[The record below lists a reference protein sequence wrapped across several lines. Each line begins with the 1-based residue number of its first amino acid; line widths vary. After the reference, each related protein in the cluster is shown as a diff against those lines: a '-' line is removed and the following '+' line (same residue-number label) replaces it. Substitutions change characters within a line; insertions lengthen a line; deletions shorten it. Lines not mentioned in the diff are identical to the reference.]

1 MPAERHPST
10 SPLLVS
16 TDPRLARVWRA
27 FRAKSLSPSHLRI
40 LVALHEVA
48 ASGGTT
54 GTQLA
59 ERTGY
64 SRASVSIALNR
75 ARALGLVHRESL
87 GPRQVLFR
95 PLRSR

>member
-1 MPAERHPST
+1 MSARSSVVPPAG
-10 SPLLVS
+10 L
-16 TDPRLARVWRA
+16 TDPWLARVWRA

-48 ASGGTT
+48 AAGGTT
-54 GTQLA
+54 VTQLA

-64 SRASVSIALNR
+64 SQASVSIGLNR
-75 ARALGLVHRESL
+75 ARALGLVHREAS
-87 GPRQVLFR
+87 GPRQVRFH

>member
-1 MPAERHPST
+1 MSARSSVAPPAG
-10 SPLLVS
+10 L
-16 TDPRLARVWRA
+16 TDPWLARVWRA

-48 ASGGTT
+48 AGSGATA
-54 GTQLA
+54 TQLA
-59 ERTGY
+59 ERTGC
-64 SRASVSIALNR
+64 SRSVVSTALSH
-75 ARALGLVHRESL
+75 ARALGLVYRESP

>member
-1 MPAERHPST
+1 MSARSTVLPPAG
-10 SPLLVS
+10 L
-16 TDPRLARVWRA
+16 TDPWLARVWRA

-48 ASGGTT
+48 AGGTT

-64 SRASVSIALNR
+64 SQASVSIALNR
-75 ARALGLVHRESL
+75 ARALGLVHREAS

>member
-1 MPAERHPST
+1 MSARSTVLPPAG
-10 SPLLVS
+10 L
-16 TDPRLARVWRA
+16 TDPWLARVWRA

-40 LVALHEVA
+40 LVALHEEVGA
-48 ASGGTT
+48 GGGAT

-64 SRASVSIALNR
+64 SRANISIALNR
-75 ARALGLVHRESL
+75 ARALGLVHRQSL

>member
-1 MPAERHPST
+1 MSARSTVLPPAG
-10 SPLLVS
+10 L
-16 TDPRLARVWRA
+16 TDPWLARVWRA
-27 FRAKSLSPSHLRI
+27 FRAKSLSPSHLQI
-40 LVALHEVA
+40 LVALHEAA
-48 ASGGTT
+48 ASGGAT

-64 SRASVSIALNR
+64 SQATVSIALNR
-75 ARALGLVHRESL
+75 ARALGLVHRESP

>member
-1 MPAERHPST
+1 MSARSSVVPPAG
-10 SPLLVS
+10 L
-16 TDPRLARVWRA
+16 TDPWLARVWRA

-48 ASGGTT
+48 AGGGATA
-54 GTQLA
+54 TQLVD
-59 ERTGY
+59 RTGC
-64 SRASVSIALNR
+64 SRSTVSLALNH